1 MNIRFQAVLI
11 DKWTSNTLIVEFSS
25 GGPYSVIWQGTF
37 SSQARFMDFCGNS
50 SIPDNLAIVDAWVP
64 HNVSAAKLV
73 IRLNESDLNA
83 TS

>member
-1 MNIRFQAVLI
+1 
-11 DKWTSNTLIVEFSS
+11 
-25 GGPYSVIWQGTF
+25 
-37 SSQARFMDFCGNS
+37 MDFCGNS